1 MSAPQ
6 ISISLLNSKTIV
18 VALLLPLSCGR
29 GFPGNMNPQKYPQKY
44 PGGLRPRE
52 TPFLAPGNPLSLG
65 ELSMVSDPRTQSSLA
80 YKSLIISHRAA
91 CVLLT
96 RNTTCKKSAIP
107 YVRVSDRPLSEDKI
121 DTMVR
126 LVTLFLVLMVVLQQC
141 AAWVPASHR
150 VSVS

>member
-1 MSAPQ
+1 
-6 ISISLLNSKTIV
+6 
-18 VALLLPLSCGR
+18 
-29 GFPGNMNPQKYPQKY
+29 
-44 PGGLRPRE
+44 
-52 TPFLAPGNPLSLG
+52 
-65 ELSMVSDPRTQSSLA
+65 MVSDPRTQSSLA

-107 YVRVSDRPLSEDKI
+107 LRACFRSSPSEDKI